1 MERER
6 ERKFAFDQICKSYW
20 LSKINVTLDS
30 GNDDDGWLDEPTFI
44 LNEKKIDFKVRET
57 KTASHVHQDGFKAT
71 DSK

>member
-57 KTASHVHQDGFKAT
+57 KTASQVHQDGFKAT